1 MAKSK
6 KGKTSNCEKQPQN
19 PPKPK
24 YTYAHDQL
32 YKNEIAPRYRQLD
45 RVRNTGNYDLVN
57 KLWNEIQEL
66 LVEWRILKDRRVRI
80 EK

>member
-1 MAKSK
+1 MAKGK
-6 KGKTSNCEKQPQN
+6 KGKTSNREKQIQN
-19 PPKPK
+19 PSKPK

-32 YKNEIAPRYRQLD
+32 YKNEIAPRYRQLN
-45 RVRNTGNYDLVN
+45 RARRTLNYDLVD

-66 LVEWRILKDRRVRI
+66 LIEWRILKDRHIRI